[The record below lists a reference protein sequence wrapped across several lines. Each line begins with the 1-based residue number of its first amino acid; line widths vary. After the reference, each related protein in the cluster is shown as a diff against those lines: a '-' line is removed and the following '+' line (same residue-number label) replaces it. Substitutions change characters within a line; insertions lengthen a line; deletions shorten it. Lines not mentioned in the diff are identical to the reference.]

1 MQTNIGFSPGRH
13 ALFVLGS
20 LRAMS
25 PLPIIGSATIFTLD

>member
-13 ALFVLGS
+13 ALIVLGS

-25 PLPIIGSATIFTLD
+25 PLTIASSPTITFD